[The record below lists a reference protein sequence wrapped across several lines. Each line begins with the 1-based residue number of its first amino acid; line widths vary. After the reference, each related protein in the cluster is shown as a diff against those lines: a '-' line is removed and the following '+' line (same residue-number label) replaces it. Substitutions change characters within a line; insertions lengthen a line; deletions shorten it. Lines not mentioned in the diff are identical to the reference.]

1 MHRAQISHLVSEA
14 AQSREHAGRLL
25 AATNPARGLAYRQ
38 ELETVISLLGLA
50 FFKGWKDISLDWREK
65 LWKFFEDEAPKPC
78 GCNCGKTLENA
89 ISGIQETLEREPED
103 PPCRGDCNY
112 LGRMVLIFHVRGKEP
127 LFARTLWHG
136 LQHFHPGTE
145 TIQ

>member
-1 MHRAQISHLVSEA
+1 MHRAQILHLVGEA

-25 AATNPARGLAYRQ
+25 AATNLARGLAYHQ

-50 FFKGWKDISLDWREK
+50 FFKGWKDISPDWREK
-65 LWKFFEDEAPKPC
+65 LWKFFEGEAPKPC
-78 GCNCGKTLENA
+78 GCHCGNTLESA
-89 ISGIQETLEREPED
+89 MSGIQETLKREPED
-103 PPCRGDCNY
+103 PPGRGDCNY
-112 LGRMVLIFHVRGKEP
+112 LGRMVLIFHVREREP

-136 LQHFHPGTE
+136 LQHFHRRPE